1 MLFLKILS
9 KIGKTKLIAIFKVTI
24 CWIMFLDRIICQM
37 DPIIGK
43 GGRISCILTGARTNV
58 TLFKK
63 VAVKALRYEYPYSY
77 IKFSSFYKQRI
88 FNILLYYKLRA
99 FY

>member
-1 MLFLKILS
+1 
-9 KIGKTKLIAIFKVTI
+9 
-24 CWIMFLDRIICQM
+24 MFLDRIICQM

-43 GGRISCILTGARTNV
+43 GRRIGCILTGARTNV
-58 TLFKK
+58 TLFEK
-63 VAVKALRYEYPYSY
+63 VAVEALRYEYPYSY

-88 FNILLYYKLRA
+88 FDILLYYKLRA